1 MKDKYWGYVNT
12 AVNTLDTINSLG
24 GFADGAKGAKD
35 VLSGGKTADKIMEE
49 INIFY
54 GRLDIDGE
62 KSESSSASSISHGST
77 IESIGDISLTSRGD
91 ITQKGSDVYSHFGD
105 ISYTAGGDIDILAGT
120 STHKSSEDST
130 DVHFGAQF
138 NFNPWAM
145 ANWSLDLEMSFQDS
159 EADQSQTW
167 HTNSTVQTQYGN
179 VSMTSGEDLTVKGG
193 NIYGNTVNI
202 EAENLTIESIQD
214 TSDSSSLSYG
224 ASTNI
229 TVGKSGVKGFGASA
243 NASWSESE
251 SAWVNQQSG
260 IVSSGELTVSVKD
273 KTELIGAVLGS
284 ETGEMTLETGSLE
297 YRDIEDYDYSESY
310 SIKTGQSWGTQPANQ
325 SDSTGKTPGS
335 QGTSTEG
342 GGLDKID
349 PSKGSNTLGGS
360 IHGHDKEQLTKA
372 TIGEGTI
379 IIKGEEQANESEALD
394 GLNRDLES
402 TQVITRDEETGGL
415 DAEITVSNDWF
426 TRPEDKLKNIIDL
439 PENLWDASGALS
451 EKAIEAAS
459 KVTGGIGLL
468 LGVAV
473 VEKTNDMQR
482 RTDIAFKKI
491 EERAKANI
499 DSELKE
505 MSTEEARAKGLLK
518 PDGTVKTWTE
528 MNPDEQTAYMN
539 EKYDLYNQYKAEG
552 NKDKMREIA
561 NTMLL
566 TDDMKKYV
574 DQTVKDIVS
583 ALATSLAFY
592 ELGENFSKLNQNG
605 KVAFAQSMVDA
616 LEGVVG
622 DITQLAVEQ
631 SFSIREFGDNTEAKY
646 VDADGKI
653 LLNGYKVSVFETK
666 NGLMAIVVHEVMHNQ
681 TANMTPSN
689 SGEQAAQNSQNTFTN
704 SDRLSPLEEG
714 TLLTEQ
720 VSYYAEISF
729 NNQKAELARSENVG
743 AGRNYEVP
751 LHYVDVNKYPEALN
765 RPISNAQIGISSNR
779 SNTFIGWIKSKFRG
793 D

>member
-1 MKDKYWGYVNT
+1 M
-12 AVNTLDTINSLG
+12 I
-24 GFADGAKGAKD
+24 
-35 VLSGGKTADKIMEE
+35 KIS
-49 INIFY
+49 N
-54 GRLDIDGE
+54 
-62 KSESSSASSISHGST
+62 
-77 IESIGDISLTSRGD
+77 DISLTSRGD

-105 ISYTAGGDIDILAGT
+105 ISYDAGGDIDILAGT
-120 STHKSSEDST
+120 NKYSSSEDST

-260 IVSSGELTVSVKD
+260 IVSNGELTVSVKD
-273 KTELIGAVLGS
+273 KTELIGGVIGS
-284 ETGEMTLETGSLE
+284 ETGDMTLSTGSLE

-335 QGTSTEG
+335 QGTSTDG

-379 IIKGEEQANESEALD
+379 IIKGEEQSEDSEAID
-394 GLNRDLES
+394 GLNRDLDA

-426 TRPEDKLKNIIDL
+426 TRPGDKIKNILDLPGNLLDITDAIGAGVSTVVEKASVKVKDSVSNMLKGKVSPEEAGKAMTEEGLSLEEQGIIVANAVVEEAKENLNDTLDKLALESDFLDGYGTGEDVVDGIRDNKAEVFNIAYEEAKKSNPNLTKSEFLEQKVTELESLSKNIIALKDEYNSPTTNKARREEILSTLSTSAPNAIGLMSMLGMTKGGNAGVNTVVKSFDDYFDL
-439 PENLWDASGALS
+439 LAGNPNVKSMEDRWTDVFYTGKFSLLDEMHKGSPNGVVIKDEIGSSGG
-451 EKAIEAAS
+451 AAS
-459 KVTGGIGLL
+459 IEGNTMYIDKTS
-468 LGVAV
+468 LGKYTFQEMMEIYIHEMLHPLV
-473 VEKTNDMQR
+473 VEWVDNNKN
-482 RTDIAFKKI
+482 
-491 EERAKANI
+491 
-499 DSELKE
+499 
-505 MSTEEARAKGLLK
+505 
-518 PDGTVKTWTE
+518 
-528 MNPDEQTAYMN
+528 NP
-539 EKYDLYNQYKAEG
+539 
-552 NKDKMREIA
+552 EIA
-561 NTMLL
+561 NTLNYRIL
-566 TDDMKKYV
+566 
-574 DQTVKDIVS
+574 S
-583 ALATSLAFY
+583 SSLALDLVKPY
-592 ELGENFSKLNQNG
+592 ATGSSLYTN
-605 KVAFAQSMVDA
+605 
-616 LEGVVG
+616 LE
-622 DITQLAVEQ
+622 
-631 SFSIREFGDNTEAKY
+631 
-646 VDADGKI
+646 
-653 LLNGYKVSVFETK
+653 
-666 NGLMAIVVHEVMHNQ
+666 H
-681 TANMTPSN
+681 
-689 SGEQAAQNSQNTFTN
+689 
-704 SDRLSPLEEG
+704 
-714 TLLTEQ
+714 
-720 VSYYAEISF
+720 
-729 NNQKAELARSENVG
+729 ENVVRVG
-743 AGRNYEVP
+743 TEVGYNRVLPNGTARTSVRSTSTSASSQPSSWSQGLPKKGR
-751 LHYVDVNKYPEALN
+751 
-765 RPISNAQIGISSNR
+765 
-779 SNTFIGWIKSKFRG
+779 
-793 D
+793 